1 MSYYLETMINEAE
14 AYLIL
19 VLFLLVFASLLSCF
33 ETSITAVSR
42 ARIHR
47 LASEGDKRAKHLD
60 RILRERE
67 KVVSVMLLANN
78 VVNIAASAITTR
90 VVLKL
95 FGEEWFLVATVVL
108 TIAVIIF
115 SEILPKTIAI
125 KFSEKVALFFAPSIH
140 FLFFIFS
147 PIVAVIQRVVDMM
160 IGVFFTNVGKKTKE
174 SELEEIR
181 DTVDLKAKEGSIF
194 KYDKDLLDGVLDLSD
209 TAISEIVTHRK
220 DIESIDISLS
230 IAEIAK
236 QGAATNHTRIPL
248 WRGSKESIVAVLNVR
263 KLLRA
268 LHSHRGDIEK
278 FELSSVTSAPWFVPA
293 TNSLRSQ
300 LFAFRKKKKHFALV
314 VDEYGSLLGL
324 ITLEDILEEIVG
336 EIKEEEDS
344 HGINII
350 KIKSGA
356 YKIAGKTLIRD
367 INKKLDLEIEES
379 DDAYN
384 LAAFVINSL
393 GRIPEEKENFVI
405 NGHNFEILKKHGHDL
420 VWIKCR
426 KV

>member
-1 MSYYLETMINEAE
+1 MINEAE

-47 LASEGDKRAKHLD
+47 LAGEGDKRAKHLD
-60 RILRERE
+60 RLLRERE

-147 PIVAVIQRVVDMM
+147 PIVAVIQKVVDMM
-160 IGVFFTNVGKKTKE
+160 IGVFFTNAGRKTKK

-181 DTVDLKAKEGSIF
+181 DNVDLKAKEGSIF

-236 QGAATNHTRIPL
+236 QSAATSHTRIPL
-248 WRGSKESIVAVLNVR
+248 WKGSKESIVAVLNVR

-278 FELSSVTSAPWFVPA
+278 FELSSVTSTPWFVPA
-293 TNSLRSQ
+293 SNSLRSQ
-300 LFAFRKKKKHFALV
+300 LFAFRKKKNISPWLLTSMALC
-314 VDEYGSLLGL
+314 
-324 ITLEDILEEIVG
+324 
-336 EIKEEEDS
+336 
-344 HGINII
+344 
-350 KIKSGA
+350 
-356 YKIAGKTLIRD
+356 
-367 INKKLDLEIEES
+367 LD
-379 DDAYN
+379 
-384 LAAFVINSL
+384 
-393 GRIPEEKENFVI
+393 
-405 NGHNFEILKKHGHDL
+405 
-420 VWIKCR
+420 
-426 KV
+426 